1 MDAPQ
6 DVLKDDEE
14 ADMARE
20 DKVAEV
26 AEVRDRLAG
35 SAATLLT
42 HYRGLS
48 VKDMA
53 QLRTDLR
60 AANAELRVVKNTL
73 AKRAAAD
80 AGMEGLDDL
89 FEGPTSLVFCAEDP
103 VGPAKALK
111 AFAKEHPDLVVRG
124 GYLDGAVMNAEET
137 ARLADLS
144 SREELLAKLAGL
156 MQGALSG
163 FARLLQSPI
172 AQQARLLQALV
183 DDRVAKGETA
193 PAPAA
198 AEEPAAEPAAEE
210 AAAEDATAASAA
222 DEAADVAADEAP
234 EAAAEAEVTEAVEA
248 PAADAAAEPETTEE
262 PAPEA

>member
-1 MDAPQ
+1 MRRH
-6 DVLKDDEE
+6 DV
-14 ADMARE
+14 ARE

-48 VKDMA
+48 VKQMA

-60 AANAELRVVKNTL
+60 GVNAELRVVKNTL
-73 AKRAAAD
+73 AKRAVAD
-80 AGMEGLDDL
+80 AGIVGLDPML
-89 FEGPTSLVFCAEDP
+89 EGPTSLVFCADDP

-111 AFAKEHPDLVVRG
+111 KFSKEHPNLVIRG
-124 GYLDGAVMNAEET
+124 GYLDGAVMDAEET
-137 ARLADLS
+137 SRLADLL

-163 FARLLQSPI
+163 FARLLQAPL
-172 AQQARLLQALV
+172 AHQARLLQALI
-183 DDRVAKGETA
+183 DDRVAKGEAAPAA

-198 AEEPAAEPAAEE
+198 AEEPAAPASDEPAA
-210 AAAEDATAASAA
+210 AAEAT
-222 DEAADVAADEAP
+222 DEP
-234 EAAAEAEVTEAVEA
+234 EAAAEPEAEAE
-248 PAADAAAEPETTEE
+248 AADEPATEE
-262 PAPEA
+262 PAAEA